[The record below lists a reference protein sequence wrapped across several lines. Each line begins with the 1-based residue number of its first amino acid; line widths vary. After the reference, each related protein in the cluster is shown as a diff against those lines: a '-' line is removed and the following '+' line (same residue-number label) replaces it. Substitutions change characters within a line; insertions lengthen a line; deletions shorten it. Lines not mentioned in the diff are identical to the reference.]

1 MKIKIENF
9 WFLYEKQDAVFK
21 SQQPASSAVGNH
33 EAVDPPH
40 QPPQA
45 PGGVHAQ
52 EADDLHPEKW
62 NHHQV
67 LASRS
72 IQPTGPFRVA
82 IASKRDILTCFDSFS
97 Y

>member
-9 WFLYEKQDAVFK
+9 WFLDEKQDAVFK

-45 PGGVHAQ
+45 PGGVHA
-52 EADDLHPEKW
+52 HCP
-62 NHHQV
+62 
-67 LASRS
+67 
-72 IQPTGPFRVA
+72 GG
-82 IASKRDILTCFDSFS
+82 
-97 Y
+97 

>member
-1 MKIKIENF
+1 ME
-9 WFLYEKQDAVFK
+9 Y
-21 SQQPASSAVGNH
+21 GG
-33 EAVDPPH
+33 H

-52 EADDLHPEKW
+52 EADDLHPEQW